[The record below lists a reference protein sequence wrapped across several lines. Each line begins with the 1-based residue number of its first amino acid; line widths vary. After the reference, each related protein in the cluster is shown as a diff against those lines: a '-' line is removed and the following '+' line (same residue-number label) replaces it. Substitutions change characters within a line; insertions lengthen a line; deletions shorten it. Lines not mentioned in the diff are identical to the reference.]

1 MKADFLMAPTTFDL
15 DRAQIFSGAV
25 NLVRLKQKYLF
36 PLVMVTVAKLA
47 IVGWILERPFSE
59 GHWFGPYGYAG
70 SWYVFLGWD
79 SPFYLGLAQIG
90 YPSANASQ
98 NLSYAFLPA
107 YPGLIRISYYLFH
120 DYLAAAA
127 VSAFV
132 LGIASILIFQLVAE
146 FYLPKGEALA
156 ATIIFAFFPYV
167 FVFTSLAYTESLFL
181 FATLASWLFH
191 KRGQTWISMCFAIV
205 ATMTRLYGIL
215 IVIPIAIDL
224 IRTHKIRRIV
234 GLVAPFGALACWCY
248 YCYLQTGDWFAPLT
262 SERVAWGTK
271 GWAEGYL
278 LGLFTGNMA
287 SPNYGII
294 ALIPF
299 LAVSGIL
306 LLLLMRIDFALSA
319 YSTSLFVLLLI
330 TGATLSMGRFIS
342 FIFPIWYAV
351 TVNDLR
357 LVLACVPFFILV
369 SAALWYEFTLGLW
382 VA

>member
-1 MKADFLMAPTTFDL
+1 MTQTILKLNWAK
-15 DRAQIFSGAV
+15 IFSAAV
-25 NLVRLKQKYLF
+25 IFVRVKRRYLF
-36 PLVMVTVAKLA
+36 PLATVTVAKLA
-47 IVGWILERPFSE
+47 IVSWILELPFRES
-59 GHWFGPYGYAG
+59 HWTGLHGYAG
-70 SWYVFLGWD
+70 YWYVFLAWD
-79 SPFYLGLAQIG
+79 SPFYLSLAQTG
-90 YPSANASQ
+90 YPPADPSQ
-98 NLSYAFLPA
+98 ALGYAFLPA

-132 LGIASILIFQLVAE
+132 LGIASIFIFQLVAE
-146 FYLPKGEALA
+146 FYLPTREALA

-167 FVFTSLAYTESLFL
+167 FLFTSVAYTESLFL
-181 FATLASWLFH
+181 FSTLACWLFH
-191 KRGQTWISMCFAIV
+191 KRGQTWVSICFATI
-205 ATMTRLYGIL
+205 ATLTRLYGIL
-215 IVIPIAIDL
+215 IVVPIAIDL
-224 IRTHKIRRIV
+224 IRAHRLRRVV
-234 GLVAPFGALACWCY
+234 GLVVPIAALACWGY
-248 YCYLQTGDWFAPLT
+248 FCYLQTGDWFAPLT

-271 GWAEGYL
+271 GWADGYL

-287 SPNYGII
+287 SANYGII

-306 LLLLMRIDFALSA
+306 LLLLLRIDLALTA

-342 FIFPIWYAV
+342 FIFPIWFAV
-351 TVNDLR
+351 TVHDLR